1 MADDRPTPLAYA
13 GAGLADEGAD
23 ETAVR
28 RRGRQAMAVSTC
40 LLVAVC
46 TAVLGWAGLLG
57 ALSFVAVLVGIAA
70 LSRVPAAPPPRPAPR
85 PGPPV
90 ENAPFRSYRQVAEA
104 MSWAEVSPRH
114 YDLGTRP
121 VLARLLAA
129 RLADHHGVD
138 LTADPAA
145 ARALVGEEVWHWL
158 DTDREVDRRGQPPGL
173 DQPTLSRI
181 VDRLEQL

>member
-1 MADDRPTPLAYA
+1 MADHRPTPLAHA
-13 GAGLADEGAD
+13 GAGMPDEKEPEA
-23 ETAVR
+23 AVR
-28 RRGRQAMAVSTC
+28 SRTRRALAVSIC
-40 LLVAVC
+40 LVVAVC

-57 ALSFVAVLVGIAA
+57 ALSVVAVVAGTAA
-70 LSRVPAAPPPRPAPR
+70 LSRVPAAPPPRSAPR

-129 RLADHHGVD
+129 RLADHHGID
-138 LTADPAA
+138 LAADPAA